1 MQLNSKKQIQKFAG
15 CFISAKHQTTNRNS
29 AIQIN
34 NISVLPAD
42 INLNECHLID

>member
-15 CFISAKHQTTNRNS
+15 CFSSAKHQTTYGNS

-34 NISVLPAD
+34 DTSLLPAD
-42 INLNECHLID
+42 IIYHI